1 MKENSTKQRKKIDM
15 LNGSLFDKI
24 VLFAIPIA
32 ISSILQQL
40 FNSADSAVIGK
51 FVGAHALAAVGVNG
65 PLVSLFVN
73 LLAGSSVGANVVVG
87 AYLGS
92 KQYDRIKTA
101 IGTCVAFSLVG
112 GFVIALIGQF
122 ISEPVLHLIGT
133 PDEILPLSTL
143 YLKIYFAAMPFIV
156 LYNFLSAILRAG
168 GDTKRPLIAL
178 FLAGIINVILNI
190 ILVVVFG
197 LGVEGVAIA
206 TLVSNIIS
214 SMLLIYWLMNDD
226 GPIVLYPETIKLHWR
241 DFSKVIAIGLPA
253 GLQGAAFAF
262 SNICIQSAINA
273 FGSDVIAGNT
283 VALNYEAMAIS
294 MSVAFSQT
302 VVTFISVNFAARNID
317 RCKKTTLYC
326 FLANTI
332 SYIIIGLVMN
342 IFADKLLLLFTS
354 EPIIIEQAKIRMGIC
369 TALLFLSAAYEI
381 FGGTIRGLGH
391 SLLPAVI
398 VLIGTCLFRLVWI
411 YILLPEGH
419 SIENIYMVYPMT
431 WAITSVITTIF
442 YFKVTRRE
450 YDFHGT
456 K

>member
-1 MKENSTKQRKKIDM
+1 MKDNNAKQTKKIDM
-15 LNGSLFDKI
+15 LNGTLFDKI
-24 VLFAIPIA
+24 ILFAIPIA

-73 LLAGSSVGANVVVG
+73 LLAGSSVGANVVVA

-101 IGTCVAFSLVG
+101 IGTCVAYSLVG
-112 GFVIALIGQF
+112 GFIIAVIGQF
-122 ISEPVLHLIGT
+122 ISEPVLYMIGT
-133 PDEILPLSTL
+133 PGEILSLSAL

-190 ILVVVFG
+190 ILVVAFG
-197 LGVEGVAIA
+197 LG
-206 TLVSNIIS
+206 
-214 SMLLIYWLMNDD
+214 
-226 GPIVLYPETIKLHWR
+226 PIKLYPDTIKLRWK
-241 DFSKVIAIGLPA
+241 DFSKVLAIGLPA
-253 GLQGAAFAF
+253 GMQGAAFSI

-294 MSVAFSQT
+294 MAVAFSQT
-302 VVTFISVNFAARNID
+302 VVTFVSVNFAARNID
-317 RCKKTTLYC
+317 RCKKTVLYC
-326 FLANTI
+326 FLSNTI
-332 SYIIIGLVMN
+332 SYIIIGILFNV
-342 IFADKLLLLFTS
+342 FADEILLLFTS
-354 EPIIIEQAKIRMGIC
+354 ESIIIEQAKIRMGIC
-369 TALLFLSAAYEI
+369 TALLFLSSAYEI

-398 VLIGTCLFRLVWI
+398 VLLGTCLFRLVWI
-411 YILLPEGH
+411 YILLPVGH
-419 SIENIYMVYPMT
+419 NIESIYMVYPIT
-431 WAITSVITTIF
+431 WAITSIITTIF
-442 YFKVTRRE
+442 YFRVTRRE
-450 YDFHGT
+450 YSFHGA
-456 K
+456 

>member
-1 MKENSTKQRKKIDM
+1 MKENNARQSKKIDM
-15 LNGSLFDKI
+15 LNGTLFDKI
-24 VLFAIPIA
+24 ILFAIPIA

-73 LLAGSSVGANVVVG
+73 LLAGSSVGANVVVA

-92 KQYDRIKTA
+92 KQYDRIRTA
-101 IGTCVAFSLVG
+101 IGTCVAYSLVG
-112 GFVIALIGQF
+112 GFIIAVIGQF
-122 ISEPVLHLIGT
+122 ISEPVLHMIGT
-133 PDEILPLSTL
+133 PDEILSLSAL

-190 ILVVVFG
+190 ILVVAFG

-214 SMLLIYWLMNDD
+214 SMLLVYWLLNEE
-226 GPIVLYPETIKLHWR
+226 GPIKLYPDTIKLRWK
-241 DFSKVIAIGLPA
+241 DFSKVLAIGLPA
-253 GLQGAAFAF
+253 GMQGAAFSI

-283 VALNYEAMAIS
+283 VALNYESMAIS
-294 MSVAFSQT
+294 MAVAFSQT
-302 VVTFISVNFAARNID
+302 VVTFVSVNFAAGNID
-317 RCKKTTLYC
+317 RCKKTVLYC
-326 FLANTI
+326 FLSNTI
-332 SYIIIGLVMN
+332 SYIIIGVLFNV
-342 IFADKLLLLFTS
+342 FADEILLLFTS
-354 EPIIIEQAKIRMGIC
+354 ESIIIEQAKIRMGIC
-369 TALLFLSAAYEI
+369 TALLFLSSAYEI

-398 VLIGTCLFRLVWI
+398 VLLGTCLFRLVWI
-411 YILLPEGH
+411 YILLPVGH
-419 SIENIYMVYPMT
+419 SIESIYMVYPIT
-431 WAITSVITTIF
+431 WTITSIITTIF
-442 YFKVTRRE
+442 YFRVTRRE
-450 YDFHGT
+450 YSFHGA